1 MNRKEWVLVAALSVV
16 LPAASHAAPVYTED
30 FNLPGFEGT
39 SLNLT
44 GIDLTSDNWG
54 ATDYFNI
61 VANNGWSFATGAYL
75 ATKTDAVPR
84 DGALLLNENGGAAGP
99 LATTNIT
106 GLTVGQLYDLTFTYW
121 GDNRPGQDYV
131 LRLYFGSGI
140 VDTISGTDG
149 TSGSIPGGTLHT
161 YSFTATAN
169 SLVLGFGQN
178 SPSGS
183 QASPIVDN
191 LSITAVPVPA
201 AVWLLGSALLGMM
214 GMMRRRS

>member
-1 MNRKEWVLVAALSVV
+1 MNRKEWVLVAALSAV

-30 FNLPGFEGT
+30 FNALGFQGT

-44 GIDLTSDNWG
+44 GIDLTSDKWG

-61 VANNGWSFATGAYL
+61 VGTNGWSFANGAYL
-75 ATKTDAVPR
+75 ATNLNPGPR

-99 LATTNIT
+99 LATTT
-106 GLTVGQLYDLTFTYW
+106 VSGLTIGQLYDLTFTYW
-121 GDNRPGQDYV
+121 GDNRPTENYV
-131 LRLYFGSGI
+131 LDVYINGGI
-140 VDTISGTDG
+140 VDTIPGTDG
-149 TSGSIPGGTLHT
+149 TSGSITGTPHAF
-161 YSFTATAN
+161 SFTATAN

-201 AVWLLGSALLGMM
+201 AAWLLGSALLGML
-214 GMMRRRS
+214 GVMRRRS